1 MSEAARERGAI
12 ASRTLADGRVLDVT
26 PLGWGYALLGII
38 WVEDLGLG
46 IYSDVWQ
53 YQSRDAALAALQT
66 WDGHGEP
73 GGWYRHPA
81 TGRRRP
87 DGDPAREFVRQ

>member
-1 MSEAARERGAI
+1 MNVEAQERGAI
-12 ASRTLADGRVLDVT
+12 ATRTLDDGRVLDVT

-46 IYSDVWQ
+46 LYSDVWQ
-53 YQSRDAALAALQT
+53 YQERDAALAALAA
-66 WDGHGEP
+66 WDGQGEP
-73 GGWYRHPA
+73 EGWYRHPA

-87 DGDPAREFVRQ
+87 GGDSSKEYVRH